1 MSEDA
6 EATEAPHVTVAT
18 LVERD
23 GRWLFVE
30 ERIQGDA
37 VLNQPAGHWE
47 NGESLVEAAVR
58 ETQEETGWHVVPSAL
73 IGIYSYRP
81 PALPYTFLRIAFRAT
96 PHAHD
101 DEQALDEG
109 ILRALWLTP
118 DESRAARARHRSP
131 MVQRC
136 LDDALSGV
144 RLPLEALQHLPS

>member
-1 MSEDA
+1 MSEV

-23 GRWLFVE
+23 GHWLFVE
-30 ERIQGDA
+30 ERINGEA

-47 NGESLVEAAVR
+47 NGESLIEAAVR
-58 ETQEETGWHVVPSAL
+58 ETQEETAWQVAPESL

-81 PALPYTFLRIAFRAT
+81 PALPYTFLRIAFMAK
-96 PHAHD
+96 PLAFDNEQPLD
-101 DEQALDEG
+101 DG

-118 DESRAARARHRSP
+118 EQCRDAGARHRSP

-136 LDDALSGV
+136 LDDALAGR
-144 RLPLEALQHLPS
+144 RLPLEALQHLTQ